1 VGDDLPPDL
10 AALHVQAQAY
20 AAELH
25 RLYFERKATE
35 AELAK
40 KVLELERTHEQLLA
54 YAHDLATLNE
64 RLQATYRQTL
74 EALARTI
81 DRRDGMTGGHS
92 LRVADYSR
100 AIGARILGGEGH
112 HLQVVEYGALLHD
125 IGKIAVPDAI
135 LQKAGPLTDD
145 EWRIM
150 RRHPELGHEILYGI
164 AFLTDSLPIVLHHH
178 ERFDGDG
185 YPAGLRG
192 EEIPIGARIFSVAD
206 TFDAMTSDRH
216 YRKALPLDVTVDE
229 LRRHS
234 GTQFDPAVVEI
245 VEDMAAELLAN
256 RRSDVHGESLP
267 TATAEA
273 AHGTL
278 PVRPPP
284 LRPPPD

>member
-1 VGDDLPPDL
+1 VADDLPPDL
-10 AALHVQAQAY
+10 AALHAQAQTY
-20 AAELH
+20 AEELH

-35 AELAK
+35 AELAR

-54 YAHDLATLNE
+54 YAHDLATLNQ

-92 LRVADYSR
+92 VRVADYSR
-100 AIGARILGGEGH
+100 VIGARILGSEGH
-112 HLQVVEYGALLHD
+112 QLQVVEYGALLHD

-135 LQKAGPLTDD
+135 LQKAGPLTDE
-145 EWRIM
+145 EWRVM
-150 RRHPELGHEILYGI
+150 RRHPELGHEILNGI
-164 AFLTDSLPIVLHHH
+164 AFLSDSLPIVLHHH

-192 EEIPIGARIFSVAD
+192 EAIPIGARIFAVAD
-206 TFDAMTSDRH
+206 TFDAMTSNRH

-234 GTQFDPAVVEI
+234 GTQFDPAVVEV
-245 VEDMAAELLAN
+245 VEELAEVMLAN
-256 RRSDVHGESLP
+256 RRPDTHGEPFP
-267 TATAEA
+267 TAAAEA
-273 AHGTL
+273 AHGT
-278 PVRPPP
+278 PTMRPTP
-284 LRPPPD
+284 LRPPPH